1 MKWEPIVSRLNVR
14 DIAELR
20 ACKRRGYVTT
30 RTNPGTSKMLA
41 SQWKSWKKLERLGC
55 GIIEGMGEADD
66 FAISDLGRQVLKS
79 CECPT
84 NWLKILPP
92 NKEPKS

>member
-1 MKWEPIVSRLNVR
+1 MNTEKTAPAAQVDGVVSRLSAL

-20 ACKRRGYVTT
+20 ACKRRGYITP
-30 RTNPGTSKMLA
+30 RSNPETGKMLA

-66 FAISDLGRQVLKS
+66 FSISDFGRLVLKS
-79 CECPT
+79 C
-84 NWLKILPP
+84 
-92 NKEPKS
+92 